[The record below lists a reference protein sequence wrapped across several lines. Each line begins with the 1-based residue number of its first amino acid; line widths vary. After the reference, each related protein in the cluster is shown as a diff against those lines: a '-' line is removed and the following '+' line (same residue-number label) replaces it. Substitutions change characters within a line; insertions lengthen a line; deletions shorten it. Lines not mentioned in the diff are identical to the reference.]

1 MLSEAL
7 ERVKK
12 FVRMV
17 EVEAKAV
24 KDNDTHEVFLHNHE
38 RKLKELKRQVSEL
51 ENLVQV
57 CTEAVIQS
65 GRGAGVS
72 DRQTWEMMQ
81 GQ

>member
-1 MLSEAL
+1 M

-17 EVEAKAV
+17 EAAAKAV
-24 KDNDTHEVFLHNHE
+24 KDIATHEVFLHTHE
-38 RKLKELKRQVSEL
+38 RKLEELKRQVSEL

-72 DRQTWEMMQ
+72 GRQTWEMMQ

>member
-1 MLSEAL
+1 MLSAAL

-17 EVEAKAV
+17 EVEAQAV
-24 KDNDTHEVFLHNHE
+24 KDIDTHEVFLHNHE

-51 ENLVQV
+51 ENLVQI